1 MGNKHP
7 GFAKVA
13 RGISKRQHVSLKRAK
28 AELAAGTR
36 RDSKAA
42 RLKNS
47 RLNRVKGK

>member
-1 MGNKHP
+1 MVNRHP

-13 RGISKRQHVSLKRAK
+13 KGISRKQHVSLKRAK

-42 RLKNS
+42 RLKNP